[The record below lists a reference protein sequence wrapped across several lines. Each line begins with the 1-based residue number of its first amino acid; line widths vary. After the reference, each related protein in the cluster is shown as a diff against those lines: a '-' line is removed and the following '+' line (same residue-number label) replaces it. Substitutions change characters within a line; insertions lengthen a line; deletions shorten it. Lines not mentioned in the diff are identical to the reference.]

1 MKIGEFRKLSS
12 FDTETGE
19 VVEGIPVWV
28 GGKAKI
34 HSGWFMTFQEA
45 LEELAKDKDLKGEHW
60 RVFSY
65 LMSQLD
71 FENFIQIPQK
81 QIAETLDM
89 NKAKV
94 SLAVK
99 TLVDKKIII
108 RGPKVGHSSC
118 FRLNP
123 HYGWKGKVKGLRD
136 AQKSHLKLVPD
147 NSKASS

>member
-1 MKIGEFRKLSS
+1 MKIGEFRKLGS

-34 HSGWFMTFQEA
+34 HSGWCMTFQNA
-45 LEELAKDKDLKGEHW
+45 FEELAKDKDLKAEHW

-65 LMSQLD
+65 LISQLD
-71 FENFIQIPQK
+71 FENFIQVPQK
-81 QIAETLDM
+81 QIADELGMTKG
-89 NKAKV
+89 NVSRTIK
-94 SLAVK
+94 SLA
-99 TLVDKKIII
+99 DKKIII

-136 AQKSHLKLVPD
+136 AQKNHLTLVPD
-147 NSKASS
+147 DSGAS